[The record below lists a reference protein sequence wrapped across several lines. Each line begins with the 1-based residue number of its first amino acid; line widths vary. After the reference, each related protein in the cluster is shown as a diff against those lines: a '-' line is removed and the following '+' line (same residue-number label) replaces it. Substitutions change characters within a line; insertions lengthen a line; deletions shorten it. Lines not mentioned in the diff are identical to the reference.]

1 MALII
6 EAPTRQTPGFAKRNK
21 QILMM
26 QQRIKEN
33 DPTAWDTVIALLAP
47 FVIAHT
53 GYDTAEDALWDASE
67 EQLIGA
73 LKAMSGNSTT
83 P

>member
-1 MALII
+1 MPLII
-6 EAPTRQTPGFAKRNK
+6 EPPTKQTPGFARRNK

-33 DPTAWDTVIALLAP
+33 DPAAWDTVIALLAP
-47 FVIAHT
+47 FVVEHT
-53 GYDTAEDALWDASE
+53 GYDTAHDALWDASE
-67 EQLIGA
+67 DQLLGA
-73 LKAMSGNSTT
+73 LKAMAGNSTT